1 MIYRTMFFSSVLLL
15 TMVVVALAGSPNV
28 EVGKPVPD
36 FNLTDIHGKM
46 HKLSDYKG
54 KVVVLEW
61 TNPNCPFVERLYRE
75 IMPAIQKA
83 FVEKGIVWLAVN
95 STSPKHKDFETAEAL
110 AKKYAEWKAS
120 FITMLLDPDGKIGK
134 MFDARTT
141 PHMYVIDKEGKL
153 VYAGA
158 IDDDPRGNKS
168 EKTNYVRAA
177 LQSHLDEKPITVTTT
192 QPYGCTVKY

>member
-1 MIYRTMFFSSVLLL
+1 MIYRTMFFSGVLLL
-15 TMVVVALAGSPNV
+15 ALVVVALAGSPNV

-36 FNLTDIHGKM
+36 FSLSDIHGKT

-54 KVVVLEW
+54 KIVVLEW

-75 IMPAIQKA
+75 IMPAVQKA

-95 STSPKHKDFETAEAL
+95 STSPKHKDFETAQAL
-110 AKKYAEWKAS
+110 AKEYTEWKAS
-120 FITMLLDPDGKIGK
+120 FNTMLLDPDGKIGK
-134 MFDARTT
+134 MFDAKTT

-177 LQSHLDEKPITVTTT
+177 LQSYLDGKPIAVTTT